1 MLLFCL
7 AFLLLY
13 LIAMSSLMLT
23 VSTGAVDS
31 PGKQDLAIAGV
42 SAFTEV
48 ICDDLKL
55 FWRC

>member
-13 LIAMSSLMLT
+13 LIAMSSFMLT

-31 PGKQDLAIAGV
+31 PGTWPLPGV

-48 ICDDLKL
+48 I
-55 FWRC
+55 

>member
-13 LIAMSSLMLT
+13 LIAMSAFKLT
-23 VSTGAVDS
+23 VLTGAVDS
-31 PGKQDLAIAGV
+31 PGKKDLAIAGV

-48 ICDDLKL
+48 I
-55 FWRC
+55 

>member
-13 LIAMSSLMLT
+13 LIAMSSFMLT
-23 VSTGAVDS
+23 VATGAVDS
-31 PGKQDLAIAGV
+31 PGKQAFAIAAV

-48 ICDDLKL
+48 I
-55 FWRC
+55 

>member
-13 LIAMSSLMLT
+13 LIAMSKTKNEDIMSSFILT

-31 PGKQDLAIAGV
+31 PGKQDLAIAAV
-42 SAFTEV
+42 SALNEV
-48 ICDDLKL
+48 I
-55 FWRC
+55 